1 MMSQYSFPEAFG
13 SAAEV
18 GLGFLFGFLLVIYL
32 LIVSYAVA
40 GYILQSIGLY
50 TIAKRRGIHKPWLA
64 WIPIGNVWI
73 LGSISDQYRY
83 VVRGEVRN
91 RRKLLMGLTIALMAV
106 SFVTAGAESAAFL
119 GSMGMTASNNFAAGL
134 LVMVFGL
141 AFWGLAVVATVFQY
155 ICYFDLF
162 RSCQPKKLVLHFV
175 LSLLITPALP
185 IIVFLS
191 RHKDE
196 GMPPRRKTPEP
207 VVQELVQEVV
217 DADFAEEI
225 PAQEI
230 VEETPDSDEVV
241 ESDFVD
247 ETEE

>member
-1 MMSQYSFPEAFG
+1 MMNQYSFPEAFG
-13 SAAEV
+13 NAAEV
-18 GLGFLFGFLLVIYL
+18 GFGFLFGFLLVIYL
-32 LIVSYAVA
+32 FVAAYAVA
-40 GYILQSIGLY
+40 GYVLQSIGMY

-64 WIPIGNVWI
+64 WIPVGTVWI

-83 VVRGEVRN
+83 VVKGQVHN
-91 RRKLLMGLTIALMAV
+91 RRKLLLGLTIGLIAV
-106 SFVTAGAESAAFL
+106 SFVTAGAESAAIL
-119 GSMGMTASNNFAAGL
+119 GSVGAVDSNYFAAGL
-134 LVMVFGL
+134 LMMVFGL
-141 AFWGLAVVATVFQY
+141 AFSGLTVVATVYQY

-175 LSLLITPALP
+175 LSLLLTPALP

-207 VVQELVQEVV
+207 VVEELSQEVV

-225 PAQEI
+225 PVQET
-230 VEETPDSDEVV
+230 VEETPDNDEVV